1 MFTRPPL
8 RAVLATTAAAG
19 LLVGGANLASYAAT
33 HHGHS
38 SGTSA
43 KPHAQPKTIAY
54 HLGSPGQ
61 AMGNTRLFSAKVP
74 KGTYEVSISGWLSD
88 DVSTT
93 GDSVTC
99 VLADK
104 KALFHLLN
112 HPGSLTGAQRFYAIT
127 GGSEDK
133 TYDFAVMDNSNP
145 VAKIDRRNISYGC
158 LRALPRR
165 TPARLHPQAGV
176 GVEQEGTCSPAH
188 EVAGR
193 EPAFRSSLSQAIT
206 QASGPRGGA

>member
-158 LRALPRR
+158 LLSGGPFHVVRPLVFTLKPVSVSNKKGHALQL
-165 TPARLHPQAGV
+165 TKSQVGSLHSAL
-176 GVEQEGTCSPAH
+176 
-188 EVAGR
+188 R
-193 EPAFRSSLSQAIT
+193 
-206 QASGPRGGA
+206 